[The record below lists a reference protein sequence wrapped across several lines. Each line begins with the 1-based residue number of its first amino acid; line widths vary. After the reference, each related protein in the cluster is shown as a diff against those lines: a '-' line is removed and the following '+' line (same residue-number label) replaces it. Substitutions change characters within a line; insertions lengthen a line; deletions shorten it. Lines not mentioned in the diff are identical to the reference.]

1 MRNEKET
8 DMTEDTHKQD
18 AAETPAPPETPARKR
33 PPRITALTL
42 ENFKCFSGAVR
53 IPLGDIT
60 LLFGPNSAGKSS
72 IIQALHF
79 LRKVLLGQDLDVSE
93 GDSEASDV
101 GTFRELI
108 HKHDLAKTMRIGVEM
123 TAENRLG
130 DMYDVISRDD
140 HYTSDFS
147 ILEEAYC
154 AGGWMGVD
162 VGDILPRRVCLEAA
176 VSWSSSKE
184 SSFVSEYNISAD
196 DAPFLS
202 ITCPDDDE
210 VLATVNNRHA
220 IIQNILSGKTEGM
233 AYNLLGYDDGRQ
245 STPFSLESADAI
257 HHLIFDLVDRE
268 VPDTSTIYP
277 DLSGTALP
285 SNCIEFFL
293 TRYDLGFRSETDRFL
308 TERIRELEEK
318 IGSLSSRL
326 SEGINESSSEEDAE
340 KENSDEAEL
349 ECQRYALQFTR
360 IRTRKGRD
368 ITLDAIGMG
377 AKHIVLK
384 ALADLRHLGPLRHVP
399 ARNFIASPLNRHG
412 RWYDGRGAW
421 DELFDAGTELL
432 DRCTMHLRGT
442 LDCPY
447 RLYHREV
454 VHEDVETLERAL
466 SDGPDAVRALLKK
479 SASRR
484 VQVRDERHG
493 VNVELPDI
501 GTGLSQLIPVVVG
514 AVAEGASLLAVQEPE
529 LHAHPALQARLADV
543 FLHER
548 DRQPVLLETHSEHLI
563 LRLLRRIRETSS
575 GRLPENFAAVRPKD
589 VRVIYLKPAEDG
601 TEVHVLDITDG
612 GDFIN
617 DWPDGFFME
626 REEEL
631 F

>member
-1 MRNEKET
+1 MLFRS
-8 DMTEDTHKQD
+8 
-18 AAETPAPPETPARKR
+18 PETPARKR

-42 ENFKCFSGAVR
+42 ENFKCFGGAVR

-93 GDSEASDV
+93 GDSAASDV

-123 TAENRLG
+123 TADDRLYGMHNVIDRDSFYKDDEYVSG
-130 DMYDVISRDD
+130 DTYARHGIWAVDLGNICPGRV
-140 HYTSDFS
+140 Y
-147 ILEEAYC
+147 LEVSVA
-154 AGGWMGVD
+154 WS
-162 VGDILPRRVCLEAA
+162 AA
-176 VSWSSSKE
+176 RNASYVSQYA
-184 SSFVSEYNISAD
+184 VHAD
-196 DAPFLS
+196 GNNFLS
-202 ITCPDDDE
+202 IACSESGDVT
-210 VLATVNNRHA
+210 ATVNNRNP
-220 IIQNILSGKTEGM
+220 IVQDILRGDEIGGTYS
-233 AYNLLGYDDGRQ
+233 LLGHIDDDARQWYDEE
-245 STPFSLESADAI
+245 STDRI
-257 HHLIFDLVDRE
+257 HHYLHDLVWRE
-268 VPDTSTIYP
+268 NAPDTSTIFP

-293 TRYDLGFRSETDRFL
+293 VPLEARDTAIVESFWEKRIKESEERIQSSSSRRSEGPVRPSFD
-308 TERIRELEEK
+308 EE
-318 IGSLSSRL
+318 
-326 SEGINESSSEEDAE
+326 AE
-340 KENSDEAEL
+340 KENSDETEL
-349 ECQRYALQFTR
+349 EGQRSALRFIK

-368 ITLDAIGMG
+368 ITLDFIGMG

-384 ALADLRHLGPLRHVP
+384 ALDDLRHLGPLRHVP
-399 ARNFIASPLNRHG
+399 ARNFIASPLNRNA

-466 SDGPDAVRALLKK
+466 SDGPDAVRALLKE

-601 TEVHVLDITDG
+601 TEVHVMDITDG

>member
-18 AAETPAPPETPARKR
+18 AAETAPPETPARKR

-42 ENFKCFSGAVR
+42 ENFKCFSGPVR

-79 LRKVLLGQDLDVSE
+79 LKKVLLGQDLDVSE
-93 GDSEASDV
+93 GDSAASDV

-123 TAENRLG
+123 MAEDRLT
-130 DMYDVISRDD
+130 DMPDVIYKDS
-140 HYTSDFS
+140 HYMSDYGIIQESF
-147 ILEEAYC
+147 LAW
-154 AGGWMGVD
+154 GWIGVD
-162 VGDILPRRVCLEAA
+162 LGTILPRRICLEIM
-176 VSWSSSKE
+176 VSWSAIRS
-184 SSFVSEYNISAD
+184 VSYVSAYTVLTD
-196 DAPFLS
+196 GEMFLS
-202 ITCPDDDE
+202 ISCSDSGQSSA
-210 VLATVNNRHA
+210 VVNNRNP
-220 IIQNILSGKTEGM
+220 IIQRILDGTEKGLV
-233 AYNLLGYDDGRQ
+233 YNLLGYDDNRMAGNYDW
-245 STPFSLESADAI
+245 EAADNV
-257 HHLIFDLVDRE
+257 HHLTCDLFGDESIPE
-268 VPDTSTIYP
+268 VSTIYP

-285 SNCIEFFL
+285 KNCLDFFL
-293 TRYDLGFRSETDRFL
+293 VPPEEHEMSEVMSHISTIIKKLEVSCDSSYTRECGGSDETGSEKGAETDGTGL
-308 TERIRELEEK
+308 TGLKRT
-318 IGSLSSRL
+318 
-326 SEGINESSSEEDAE
+326 
-340 KENSDEAEL
+340 
-349 ECQRYALQFTR
+349 LQYLK

-377 AKHIVLK
+377 AKHVVLK
-384 ALADLRHLGPLRHVP
+384 ALGDLRHLGPLRHVP
-399 ARNFIASPLNRHG
+399 ARNFIASTQNRTA

-421 DELFDAGTELL
+421 DELFDAGTEML
-432 DRCTMHLRGT
+432 DRCTIHLRGT

-466 SDGPDAVRALLKK
+466 SEGPDAVRALLKK